1 MLVIVI
7 VLKTFYLN
15 IAPQSPGIHS
25 MLTESLLVTHVAC
38 ENLTSP
44 LLDLHL
50 ARVYSTFLVLSLI
63 SRLLK
68 SSSVYNAYPPNWC
81 LIIFNG
87 IFSDD
92 FGKLESYNQSH
103 NNNQESN
110 GEEVS
115 TLFACMLTLV
125 CFLSLVIVTYF
136 VLFVLERALNC
147 LLI

>member
-87 IFSDD
+87 IFSDR
-92 FGKLESYNQSH
+92 FGKVESCNQSH
-103 NNNQESN
+103 NNNNQESN
-110 GEEVS
+110 REEVS
-115 TLFACMLTLV
+115 TFFACMSTSLFSKSCKETCYLLCLV
-125 CFLSLVIVTYF
+125 SS
-136 VLFVLERALNC
+136 
-147 LLI
+147 